1 MKEPLPGSRC
11 QKGDMR
17 SEFLKEDPQILGATL
32 QNLVTIATWHP
43 KCVRL
48 CHSGLC
54 VCKMFMS
61 LGSVLLG
68 YSTVYGVFGL

>member
-1 MKEPLPGSRC
+1 
-11 QKGDMR
+11 MR
-17 SEFLKEDPQILGATL
+17 SDFLMEDLQILGATL

-43 KCVRL
+43 KFVRL
-48 CHSGLC
+48 CRSGLC

-68 YSTVYGVFGL
+68 YSTVCGLFGS